1 MCKQLIELC
10 ISNEEYFNADT
21 TELGVILATSFKKI
35 AKFLNKSE
43 SVLREIESFAGEY
56 DYDEKIPGNGYRSFC
71 VVFTDAV
78 QYTEKVCTSITE
90 KRRNLFFRKSFY
102 AK

>member
-1 MCKQLIELC
+1 MCKQLINLC
-10 ISNEEYFNADT
+10 IINEEYFSADT
-21 TELGVILATSFKKI
+21 TELGVNFATSFKKI

-56 DYDEKIPGNGYRSFC
+56 DYDEKTPGNGYRSFIL
-71 VVFTDAV
+71 VFTDAV
-78 QYTEKVCTSITE
+78 QYTEKVCKSITE
-90 KRRNLFFRKSFY
+90 KRGSFFFRKSFY